1 MKQLCDKQRNRLINE
16 SYTLILS
23 EMEAVLDLLGS
34 SVLSR
39 RRLESSKLEPTP
51 ESVQEMQRDL
61 RLKMSIVNI
70 YINV

>member
-1 MKQLCDKQRNRLINE
+1 MKQLCDKQRNRLIKE